1 MTHKSGIITHASK
14 ALREAFL
21 EDHKHL
27 TRGLTRT
34 IEALRNGDDATA
46 IQIVDAMDRIVGP
59 HMEFEETVFYPELA
73 EILGEPFVEHLE
85 IEHDIGKRAVQTILG
100 HAGGEPLG
108 GEEREVVI
116 ASLGTMLDHAMGCG
130 TLLSHLD
137 GLKAAHKKELLE
149 RLLEL
154 RQRGLRWTEFERPR
168 RPSPTH

>member
-1 MTHKSGIITHASK
+1 MTHASK

-21 EDHKHL
+21 EDHKQL

-46 IQIVDAMDRIVGP
+46 TQVADTMDRTVGP

-73 EILGEPFVEHLE
+73 KILGEPFVEHLE
-85 IEHDIGKRAVQTILG
+85 IEHDIGKQAVQTILG
-100 HAGGEPLG
+100 HAEGEPFDA
-108 GEEREVVI
+108 EERKVMI

-137 GLKAAHKKELLE
+137 GLEEARKKKLLD

-154 RQRGLRWTEFERPR
+154 RQRGLRWTEFEHPGH
-168 RPSPTH
+168 SSAAG